1 MHSYF
6 EIKICETHFK
16 EKLYFCAMNGLRK
29 LLLPFSLVYGSILA
43 LRNLFYD
50 KGWFKSKSYATP
62 IICIGNLSIG
72 GTGKSPMIEY
82 LISFLKEDYKVAVL
96 SRGYKRKT
104 IGFREVTINSKAED
118 VGDEPLQFKQ
128 KFSEIIVVVCAN
140 RQEGIEKIR
149 IKADVI
155 LLDDAFQHRKVS
167 ASTNVLLTTF
177 NDLYVHDMILPV
189 GNLRE
194 SKRGAK
200 RADLVMVTK
209 CPEKHSYAKL
219 QEIQYILNL
228 RSEQKIY
235 FSKIS
240 YDESIYGIS
249 ETLPLNYLLDK
260 NFTLVTG
267 IANPK
272 PLVEFLKQN
281 QFNFEH
287 KKFPDHHYFSNS
299 EIKNLKEKE
308 IILTTEKDFVRLQP
322 RLNKF
327 AIYYLPIK
335 IVILKS
341 QENFFKEYIINEI
354 ENFSKK
360 N

>member
-1 MHSYF
+1 
-6 EIKICETHFK
+6 
-16 EKLYFCAMNGLRK
+16 MNILRK
-29 LLLPFSLVYGSILA
+29 LLLPFSLLYGSILA
-43 LRNLFYD
+43 LRNLCYD
-50 KGWFKSKSYATP
+50 KGWFKSKSYAIP
-62 IICIGNLSIG
+62 IICVGNLSTG

-104 IGFREVTINSKAED
+104 NGFREVIINSTAED
-118 VGDEPLQFKQ
+118 VGDEPLQFKR
-128 KFSEIIVVVCAN
+128 KFPEITVVVCAD

-167 ASTNVLLTTF
+167 ASTNILLTTF
-177 NDLYVHDMILPV
+177 DDLYVHDMVLPA

-209 CPEKHSYAKL
+209 CPEKYSHAKL

-228 RSEQKIY
+228 KPPQKIY

-240 YDESIYGIS
+240 YDDSICGIS
-249 ETLPLNYLLDK
+249 KTLPLNYLLNK

-267 IANPK
+267 IANSK

-287 KKFPDHHYFSNS
+287 KKFPDHHHFSNS
-299 EIKNLKEKE
+299 EIKNFKEKE
-308 IILTTEKDFVRLQP
+308 IILTTEKDFVRLEP
-322 RLNKF
+322 RLNKS

-335 IVILKS
+335 TAILNE
-341 QENFFKEYIINEI
+341 QEKFFKEYIINEI
-354 ENFSKK
+354 ENFST
-360 N
+360 NN

>member
-1 MHSYF
+1 
-6 EIKICETHFK
+6 
-16 EKLYFCAMNGLRK
+16 MNILRK
-29 LLLPFSLVYGSILA
+29 LLLPFSLLYGSILA
-43 LRNLFYD
+43 LRNLCYD
-50 KGWFKSKSYATP
+50 KGWFKSKSYAIP
-62 IICIGNLSIG
+62 IICVGNLSIG

-96 SRGYKRKT
+96 SRGYKRNT
-104 IGFREVTINSKAED
+104 SGFRDVLINSKAED
-118 VGDEPLQFKQ
+118 VGDEPLQIKR
-128 KFSEIIVVVCAN
+128 KFPEVMVAVCAD

-149 IKADVI
+149 IKANVI

-167 ASTNVLLTTF
+167 ASTNILLTTF
-177 NDLYVHDMILPV
+177 DDLYVHDMVLPA

-209 CPEKHSYAKL
+209 CPEKHSHAKL

-228 RSEQKIY
+228 KPPQKIY

-240 YDESIYGIS
+240 YDDSICGIS
-249 ETLPLNYLLDK
+249 KTLPLNYLLNK

-267 IANPK
+267 IANSK

-287 KKFPDHHYFSNS
+287 KKFPDHHHFSNS
-299 EIKNLKEKE
+299 EIKNFKEKE
-308 IILTTEKDFVRLQP
+308 IILTTEKDFVRLEP
-322 RLNKF
+322 RLNKS

-335 IVILKS
+335 TAILNE
-341 QENFFKEYIINEI
+341 QEKFFKEYIINEI
-354 ENFSKK
+354 ENFST
-360 N
+360 NN

>member
-1 MHSYF
+1 M
-6 EIKICETHFK
+6 
-16 EKLYFCAMNGLRK
+16 
-29 LLLPFSLVYGSILA
+29 PFSLLYGSILA
-43 LRNLFYD
+43 LRNLCYD
-50 KGWFKSKSYATP
+50 KGWFKSKSYAIP
-62 IICIGNLSIG
+62 IICVGNLSTG

-104 IGFREVTINSKAED
+104 DGFRDVLINSKAED
-118 VGDEPLQFKQ
+118 VGDEPLQIKR
-128 KFSEIIVVVCAN
+128 KFPEVMVAVCAD

-149 IKADVI
+149 IKANVI

-167 ASTNVLLTTF
+167 ASTNILLTAF
-177 NDLYVHDMILPV
+177 NDLYVHDMVLPA

-209 CPEKHSYAKL
+209 CPEKHSHAKL

-228 RSEQKIY
+228 KPTQKIY
-235 FSKIS
+235 FSKII
-240 YDESIYGIS
+240 YDDSICGIS
-249 ETLPLNYLLDK
+249 KTLPLNYLLNK

-287 KKFPDHHYFSNS
+287 KKFPDHHHFSNS
-299 EIKNLKEKE
+299 EIKN
-308 IILTTEKDFVRLQP
+308 F
-322 RLNKF
+322 
-327 AIYYLPIK
+327 
-335 IVILKS
+335 
-341 QENFFKEYIINEI
+341 
-354 ENFSKK
+354 
-360 N
+360 

>member
-1 MHSYF
+1 M
-6 EIKICETHFK
+6 
-16 EKLYFCAMNGLRK
+16 LRK
-29 LLLPFSLVYGSILA
+29 LLLPFSLLYGSILA
-43 LRNLFYD
+43 LRNLCYD
-50 KGWFKSKSYATP
+50 KGWFESKSYSTP
-62 IICIGNLSIG
+62 IICVGNLSTG

-104 IGFREVTINSKAED
+104 SGFREVLIDNKAED

-128 KFSEIIVVVCAN
+128 KFPEIVVAVCAN

-155 LLDDAFQHRKVS
+155 LLDDAFQHRKVN
-167 ASTNVLLTTF
+167 ASTNILLTTF
-177 NDLYVHDMILPV
+177 NDLYIHDMVLPA

-200 RADLVMVTK
+200 RADLVVVTK

-219 QEIQYILNL
+219 QEIEYILNL
-228 RSEQKIY
+228 KPEQKIY

-240 YDESIYGIS
+240 YEDSIYGIS
-249 ETLPLNYLLDK
+249 ETLPLDYLLDK

-281 QFNFEH
+281 HFKFEH
-287 KKFPDHHYFSNS
+287 NKFPDHHHFSTT
-299 EIKNLKEKE
+299 EIKNLKEKD

-327 AIYYLPIK
+327 AVYYLPIK
-335 IVILKS
+335 TVILKE
-341 QENFFKEYIINEI
+341 QERFFKEYIINEI
-354 ENFSKK
+354 ESFSAE

>member
-1 MHSYF
+1 M
-6 EIKICETHFK
+6 
-16 EKLYFCAMNGLRK
+16 LYFCDMNILRK
-29 LLLPFSLVYGSILA
+29 LLLPFSLLYGSILA
-43 LRNLFYD
+43 LRNLCFD
-50 KGWFKSKSYATP
+50 KGWFESKSYTTP
-62 IICIGNLSIG
+62 IICVGNLSTG

-104 IGFREVTINSKAED
+104 NGFREVLIDSKAED

-128 KFSEIIVVVCAN
+128 KFPGIMVAVCAD
-140 RQEGIEKIR
+140 RQQGIEKIR

-167 ASTNVLLTTF
+167 ASTNILLTTF
-177 NDLYVHDMILPV
+177 NDLYIHDMVLPA

-194 SKRGAK
+194 SKSGAK
-200 RADLVMVTK
+200 RADLVIVTK

-219 QEIQYILNL
+219 QEIQYLLNL
-228 RSEQKIY
+228 KPAQKIY

-240 YDESIYGIS
+240 YDESIYGVS
-249 ETLPLNYLLDK
+249 ETLPLSYLLDK

-281 QFNFEH
+281 QFNFEY
-287 KKFPDHHYFSNS
+287 KKFPDHHHFSNS

-327 AIYYLPIK
+327 AVYYLPIK
-335 IVILKS
+335 TVILRE
-341 QENFFKEYIINEI
+341 QEKFFKEFIINEI
-354 ENFSKK
+354 ENFSKII

>member
-1 MHSYF
+1 M
-6 EIKICETHFK
+6 
-16 EKLYFCAMNGLRK
+16 LYFCDMNILRK
-29 LLLPFSLVYGSILA
+29 LLLPFSLLYRSILA
-43 LRNLFYD
+43 LRNLCFD
-50 KGWFKSKSYATP
+50 KGWFESKSYTTP
-62 IICIGNLSIG
+62 IICVGNLSTG

-104 IGFREVTINSKAED
+104 NGFREVLIDSKAED

-128 KFSEIIVVVCAN
+128 KFPGIMVAVCAD
-140 RQEGIEKIR
+140 RQQGIEKIR

-167 ASTNVLLTTF
+167 ASTNILLTTF
-177 NDLYVHDMILPV
+177 NDLYIHDMVLPA

-194 SKRGAK
+194 SKSGAK
-200 RADLVMVTK
+200 RADLVIVTK

-219 QEIQYILNL
+219 QEIQYLLNL
-228 RSEQKIY
+228 KPAQKIY

-240 YDESIYGIS
+240 YDESIYGVS
-249 ETLPLNYLLDK
+249 ETLPLSYLLDK

-287 KKFPDHHYFSNS
+287 KKFPDHHHFSNS

-327 AIYYLPIK
+327 AVYYLPIK
-335 IVILKS
+335 TVILRE
-341 QENFFKEYIINEI
+341 QEKFFKEFIINEI
-354 ENFSKK
+354 ENFSKII

>member
-1 MHSYF
+1 
-6 EIKICETHFK
+6 
-16 EKLYFCAMNGLRK
+16 
-29 LLLPFSLVYGSILA
+29 LPFSLLYGSILA
-43 LRNLFYD
+43 LRNLCYD
-50 KGWFKSKSYATP
+50 KGWFKSKSYAIP
-62 IICIGNLSIG
+62 IICVGNLSTG

-104 IGFREVTINSKAED
+104 NGFRDVIINSKAED
-118 VGDEPLQFKQ
+118 VGDEPLQIKR
-128 KFSEIIVVVCAN
+128 KFPEVMVAVCAD

-149 IKADVI
+149 IKANVI
-155 LLDDAFQHRKVS
+155 LLDDAFQHRKVR
-167 ASTNVLLTTF
+167 ASTNILLTTF
-177 NDLYVHDMILPV
+177 NDLYVHDMVLPA

-209 CPEKHSYAKL
+209 CPEKHSQAKL
-219 QEIQYILNL
+219 QEIQYILNIKPT
-228 RSEQKIY
+228 QKIY

-240 YDESIYGIS
+240 YDEFICGIS
-249 ETLPLNYLLDK
+249 ETLPLNYLLNK

-299 EIKNLKEKE
+299 EIKNFKEKE

-322 RLNKF
+322 RLNKS

-335 IVILKS
+335 TAILNE
-341 QENFFKEYIINEI
+341 QEKFFKEYIINEI
-354 ENFSKK
+354 ENFSKII

>member
-1 MHSYF
+1 
-6 EIKICETHFK
+6 
-16 EKLYFCAMNGLRK
+16 MNLLRK
-29 LLLPFSLVYGSILA
+29 ILIPFSLLYGGIAA
-43 LRNLFYD
+43 LRNYFYD
-50 KGWFKSKSYATP
+50 QGWFKSKSYNKP
-62 IICIGNLSIG
+62 VICVGNLSVG

-82 LISFLKEDYKVAVL
+82 LLEYLVKDYRVAVL
-96 SRGYKRKT
+96 SRGYKRRTK
-104 IGFREVTINSKAED
+104 GFREVQVGSTSQE

-128 KFSEIIVVVCAN
+128 KFPEIMVVVCAN

-177 NDLYVHDMILPV
+177 NDLYVHDMVLPA

-194 SKRGAK
+194 SIRGAK

-335 IVILKS
+335 ITILKS
-341 QENFFKEYIINEI
+341 QEKFFKEYIINEI
-354 ENFSKK
+354 ENFSIKS
-360 N
+360 

>member
-1 MHSYF
+1 M
-6 EIKICETHFK
+6 
-16 EKLYFCAMNGLRK
+16 
-29 LLLPFSLVYGSILA
+29 PFSLLYGSILA
-43 LRNLFYD
+43 LRNLCYD
-50 KGWFKSKSYATP
+50 KGWFKSKSYAIP
-62 IICIGNLSIG
+62 IICVGNLSTG

-104 IGFREVTINSKAED
+104 DGFRDVLINSKAED
-118 VGDEPLQFKQ
+118 VGDEPLQIKR
-128 KFSEIIVVVCAN
+128 KFPEVMVAVCAD

-149 IKADVI
+149 IKANVI

-167 ASTNVLLTTF
+167 ASTNILLTAF
-177 NDLYVHDMILPV
+177 NDLYVHDMVLPA

-209 CPEKHSYAKL
+209 CPEKHSHAKL
-219 QEIQYILNL
+219 QEIQYLLNL
-228 RSEQKIY
+228 KPTQKIY
-235 FSKIS
+235 FSKII
-240 YDESIYGIS
+240 YDDSICGIS
-249 ETLPLNYLLDK
+249 KTLPLNYLLNK

-267 IANPK
+267 IANSK

-287 KKFPDHHYFSNS
+287 KKFPDHHHFSNS
-299 EIKNLKEKE
+299 EIKNFKEKE
-308 IILTTEKDFVRLQP
+308 IILTTEKDFVRLQS
-322 RLNKF
+322 RLNKS

-335 IVILKS
+335 TAILNE
-341 QENFFKEYIINEI
+341 QEKFFKEYIINEI
-354 ENFSKK
+354 ENFST
-360 N
+360 NN

>member
-1 MHSYF
+1 M
-6 EIKICETHFK
+6 
-16 EKLYFCAMNGLRK
+16 
-29 LLLPFSLVYGSILA
+29 PFSLLYGSILA
-43 LRNLFYD
+43 LRNLCYD
-50 KGWFKSKSYATP
+50 KGWFKSKSYAIP
-62 IICIGNLSIG
+62 IICVGNLSTG

-104 IGFREVTINSKAED
+104 DGFRDVLINSKAED
-118 VGDEPLQFKQ
+118 VGDEPLQIKR
-128 KFSEIIVVVCAN
+128 KFPEVMVAVCAD

-149 IKADVI
+149 IKANVI

-167 ASTNVLLTTF
+167 ASTNILLTTF
-177 NDLYVHDMILPV
+177 DDLYVHDMVLPA

-209 CPEKHSYAKL
+209 CPEKHSHAKL

-228 RSEQKIY
+228 KPTQKIY

-240 YDESIYGIS
+240 YDEFICGIS
-249 ETLPLNYLLDK
+249 ETLPLNYLLNK

-287 KKFPDHHYFSNS
+287 KKFPDHHHFSNS
-299 EIKNLKEKE
+299 EIKNFKEKE
-308 IILTTEKDFVRLQP
+308 IILTTEKDFVRLEP
-322 RLNKF
+322 RLNKS

-335 IVILKS
+335 TAILNE
-341 QENFFKEYIINEI
+341 QEKFFKEYIINEI
-354 ENFSKK
+354 ENFSKII

>member
-1 MHSYF
+1 
-6 EIKICETHFK
+6 
-16 EKLYFCAMNGLRK
+16 MNILRK
-29 LLLPFSLVYGSILA
+29 LLLPFSLLYGSILT
-43 LRNLFYD
+43 LRNLCYD
-50 KGWFKSKSYATP
+50 KGWFKSKSYTIP
-62 IICIGNLSIG
+62 IICVGNLSTG

-104 IGFREVTINSKAED
+104 NGFREVIINSTAED
-118 VGDEPLQFKQ
+118 VGDEPLQFKR
-128 KFSEIIVVVCAN
+128 KFPEIMVVVCAD

-167 ASTNVLLTTF
+167 ASTNILLTTF
-177 NDLYVHDMILPV
+177 DDLYVHDMVLPA

-209 CPEKHSYAKL
+209 CPEKHSHAKL
-219 QEIQYILNL
+219 QEIQYLLNL
-228 RSEQKIY
+228 KPTQKIY
-235 FSKIS
+235 FSKII
-240 YDESIYGIS
+240 YDDSICGIS
-249 ETLPLNYLLDK
+249 KTLPLNYLLNK

-267 IANPK
+267 IANSK

-287 KKFPDHHYFSNS
+287 KKFQDHHHFSNS
-299 EIKNLKEKE
+299 EIKNFKEKE
-308 IILTTEKDFVRLQP
+308 IILTTEKDFVRLEP

-335 IVILKS
+335 TAILNK
-341 QENFFKEYIINEI
+341 QEKYFKEYIINEI
-354 ENFSKK
+354 ENFST
-360 N
+360 NN

>member
-16 EKLYFCAMNGLRK
+16 EKLYFCAMNRVRK

-104 IGFREVTINSKAED
+104 IGFREVAINSKAED

-128 KFSEIIVVVCAN
+128 KFPEIMVVVCAN

-177 NDLYVHDMILPV
+177 NDLYVHDMILPA

-228 RSEQKIY
+228 RTEQKIY

-240 YDESIYGIS
+240 YDEYIYGIS

-267 IANPK
+267 IASQK

-322 RLNKF
+322 RLNKS

-335 IVILKS
+335 TAILNE
-341 QENFFKEYIINEI
+341 QEKLFKEYIINEI
-354 ENFSKK
+354 ENFST
-360 N
+360 NN

>member
-1 MHSYF
+1 
-6 EIKICETHFK
+6 
-16 EKLYFCAMNGLRK
+16 MNILRK
-29 LLLPFSLVYGSILA
+29 LLLPFSLLYGSILA
-43 LRNLFYD
+43 LRNLCYD
-50 KGWFKSKSYATP
+50 KGWFKSKSYAIP
-62 IICIGNLSIG
+62 IICVGNLSTG

-104 IGFREVTINSKAED
+104 NGFREVKINSKAED

-128 KFSEIIVVVCAN
+128 KFPEIMVVVCAN

-167 ASTNVLLTTF
+167 ASTNILLTTF
-177 NDLYVHDMILPV
+177 DDLYVHDMVLPA

-209 CPEKHSYAKL
+209 CPEKHSHAKL
-219 QEIQYILNL
+219 QEIQYLLNL
-228 RSEQKIY
+228 KPTQKIY
-235 FSKIS
+235 FSKII
-240 YDESIYGIS
+240 YDDSICGIS
-249 ETLPLNYLLDK
+249 KTLPLNYLLNK

-267 IANPK
+267 IANSK

-287 KKFPDHHYFSNS
+287 KKFPDHHHFSDS
-299 EIKNLKEKE
+299 EIKNFKEKE
-308 IILTTEKDFVRLQP
+308 IILTTEKDFVRLEP

-335 IVILKS
+335 TAILNK
-341 QENFFKEYIINEI
+341 QEKYFKEYIINEI
-354 ENFSKK
+354 ENFST
-360 N
+360 NN